1 MSNYL
6 VSYADTDA
14 GGVLH
19 HARYIELVERDRHE
33 WLKSR
38 NLSFSTFKKKYGLSF
53 VVHNISAKYR
63 QPVFLEEE
71 VNIYTRL
78 RQVDRRGL
86 EWSTVIKK
94 GHKVSCEVITKMV
107 CLNSQTKSIVSVP
120 DLVIHELMQETEA
133 RVA

>member
-1 MSNYL
+1 MSNFL

-19 HARYIELVERDRHE
+19 HARYIELAERDRHE
-33 WLKSR
+33 WLRSR
-38 NLSFSTFKKKYGLSF
+38 NLSFSKLNEKYGLSL

-71 VNIYTRL
+71 VNIHTSL
-78 RQVDRRGL
+78 HQIDRRGL
-86 EWSTVIKK
+86 EWCTVIKK
-94 GHKVSCEVITKMV
+94 AQSVSCQVVTKMV

-120 DLVIHELMQETEA
+120 ELVIHELVQEIEDK
-133 RVA
+133 VA